1 MHKVSVFVTPKKGVA
16 DPQGAVVERALPA
29 LGYSGVTNIRVG
41 RYITLE
47 LGGADE
53 QAVKADVDGMCRKL
67 LANPI
72 IEDYWFEIS
81 PAPAARATPGAS
93 ELWPPIAPPGLGE
106 G

>member
-1 MHKVSVFVTPKKGVA
+1 VYKVSVFVTPKKGVA

-29 LGYSGVTNIRVG
+29 LGYNGVSNIRVG

-47 LGGADE
+47 LEGADE
-53 QAVKADVDGMCRKL
+53 LAIKAEVEGMCRKL

-81 PAPAARATPGAS
+81 RSLVDGALPGTGD
-93 ELWPPIAPPGLGE
+93 LWPPIAPPGLGE